1 MVAVCDQ
8 INDSFLNDS
17 KKTLS
22 LNEEEK
28 LRDVANARGLLLN
41 CKKKDSTLDW
51 CDQIYDLFKFD
62 PQKAFSPDE
71 EERLRDITHAYGLLL
86 FHYRKQDPNFEKI
99 KVKFEVSDTQ
109 LRSIILSIIL

>member
-8 INDSFLNDS
+8 INDSFCNDL

-22 LNEEEK
+22 PDEEEK
-28 LRDVANARGLLLN
+28 LRDVTNARGILLKY
-41 CKKKDSTLDW
+41 KKKDSTIDW

-71 EERLRDITHAYGLLL
+71 EERLRDISHAYGLLL
-86 FHYRKQDPNFEKI
+86 FHYKKQDPNFEKI
-99 KVKFEVSDTQ
+99 KDQFEVSDTQ
-109 LRSIILSIIL
+109 